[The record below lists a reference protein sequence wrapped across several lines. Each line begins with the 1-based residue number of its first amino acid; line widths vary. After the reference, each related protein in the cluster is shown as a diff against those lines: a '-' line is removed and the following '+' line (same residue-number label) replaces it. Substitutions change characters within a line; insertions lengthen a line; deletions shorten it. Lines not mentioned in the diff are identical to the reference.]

1 MFLIGVPAVA
11 LWVKDPAVA
20 AWAGDPALPGNFHI
34 PSVYPPKKIYVYF
47 LMKLKIMEAVST

>member
-34 PSVYPPKKIYVYF
+34 PSV
-47 LMKLKIMEAVST
+47 

>member
-1 MFLIGVPAVA
+1 MFLIEVPAVA

-34 PSVYPPKKIYVYF
+34 PSV
-47 LMKLKIMEAVST
+47 